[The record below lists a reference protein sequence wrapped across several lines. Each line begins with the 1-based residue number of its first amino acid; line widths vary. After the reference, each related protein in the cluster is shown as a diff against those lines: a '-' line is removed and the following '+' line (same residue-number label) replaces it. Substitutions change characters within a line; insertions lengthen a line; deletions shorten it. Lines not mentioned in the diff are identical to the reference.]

1 MVKYRYIV
9 QIKCTEAVLS
19 NSTWKLLWFET
30 TKMLIAVLK
39 SKRTISD
46 RQDVDVFMCSV
57 LCIWIYITNCI
68 FIFSKCFYLAAFKRH
83 YMPFVSP

>member
-1 MVKYRYIV
+1 MENSGSLGWPFPMVKYRYIL

-39 SKRTISD
+39 RKRTISD

-57 LCIWIYITNCI
+57 
-68 FIFSKCFYLAAFKRH
+68 FMYLDLH
-83 YMPFVSP
+83 Y

>member
-30 TKMLIAVLK
+30 TKMLIAILK
-39 SKRTISD
+39 RKRTISD
-46 RQDVDVFMCSV
+46 QQDVDVLCV
-57 LCIWIYITNCI
+57 L
-68 FIFSKCFYLAAFKRH
+68 FYVSGSTLLTV
-83 YMPFVSP
+83 YLYFVNVLPGCV

>member
-1 MVKYRYIV
+1 MVKYRYIL

-39 SKRTISD
+39 RKRTISD

-57 LCIWIYITNCI
+57 
-68 FIFSKCFYLAAFKRH
+68 FMYLDLH
-83 YMPFVSP
+83 Y